1 MIPNKYAVVCNPVV
15 EKDGEE
21 TMGPLITIN
30 PAAVAMA
37 EPCVWKNSSAT
48 NEGTLLHFVNPNI
61 PARKIAADLDLW
73 QRWAHEAL
81 R

>member
-37 EPCVWKNSSAT
+37 EPCVWKNS
-48 NEGTLLHFVNPNI
+48 
-61 PARKIAADLDLW
+61 IAFNAPIT
-73 QRWAHEAL
+73 
-81 R
+81 